1 MSVGGL
7 LNLVLYKEKG
17 TRLCVEPTTRYM
29 NIQIL
34 EDVASFEEIGRF
46 LWYAPLDVDKGAGKW
61 FYKYWNS
68 WLDRKLPEWA

>member
-7 LNLVLYKEKG
+7 LNLALYKGKG
-17 TRLCVEPTTRYM
+17 ICLYVESTTRYM

-46 LWYAPLDVDKGAGKW
+46 LWYAPLDAGKGAGKW

-68 WLDRKLPEWA
+68 WFDHKLPEWA